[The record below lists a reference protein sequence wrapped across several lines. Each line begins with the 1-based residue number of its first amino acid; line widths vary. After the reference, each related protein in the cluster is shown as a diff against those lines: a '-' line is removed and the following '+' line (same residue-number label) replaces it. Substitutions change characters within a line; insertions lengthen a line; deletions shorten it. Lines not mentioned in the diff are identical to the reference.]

1 MLHVDMTNSS
11 FASAL
16 VTRVSSLRD
25 SPQYSDLEI
34 LTPTRS
40 FFAHKIVLSARSS
53 DWGRGLDLSSSAV
66 AVLNWED
73 FTDQTCGDILDYI
86 YLDQNEFLLDKT
98 FDDVRG
104 IELLSAA
111 TFFSMNELVV
121 RCEKFLEAS
130 KLRYPLEPES
140 PAVLMKVALEAS
152 DLNLK
157 KPDKRSILK
166 INNVTKAKVKKAS
179 LEDIMHDHCYVDPP
193 PPQKRRKLR
202 RAKIK
207 KATKEVEEEEYSL
220 QMEVVR
226 AREHNN
232 NNQSDEI
239 KMDSVDV
246 VNTLI
251 DIILDEVAKN
261 KVAHMVEETNIET
274 HLHLTLACGYA
285 KAGDWQGVEKVMSEC
300 GSQGLG
306 FDDGD
311 YLELM
316 FVMSEEQGAHR

>member
-1 MLHVDMTNSS
+1 MLHADMTISG

-34 LTPTRS
+34 WTPTRS
-40 FFAHKIVLSARSS
+40 YFAHKIVLSTRSR

-66 AVLNWED
+66 AVLNWKD
-73 FTDQTCGDILDYI
+73 FSDQTCQDLIDYI

-111 TFFSMNELVV
+111 TFFSLNELVE
-121 RCEKFLEAS
+121 RCEQFLEAS
-130 KLRYPLEPES
+130 KSRYSLEPES

-179 LEDIMHDHCYVDPP
+179 QEDIMHEHCYVDPP
-193 PPQKRRKLR
+193 PPRKRRKLR
-202 RAKIK
+202 QAKIK
-207 KATKEVEEEEYSL
+207 KATEVVEEECSL

-226 AREHNN
+226 EHN
-232 NNQSDEI
+232 
-239 KMDSVDV
+239 
-246 VNTLI
+246 
-251 DIILDEVAKN
+251 
-261 KVAHMVEETNIET
+261 KV
-274 HLHLTLACGYA
+274 
-285 KAGDWQGVEKVMSEC
+285 W
-300 GSQGLG
+300 
-306 FDDGD
+306 
-311 YLELM
+311 
-316 FVMSEEQGAHR
+316 RR